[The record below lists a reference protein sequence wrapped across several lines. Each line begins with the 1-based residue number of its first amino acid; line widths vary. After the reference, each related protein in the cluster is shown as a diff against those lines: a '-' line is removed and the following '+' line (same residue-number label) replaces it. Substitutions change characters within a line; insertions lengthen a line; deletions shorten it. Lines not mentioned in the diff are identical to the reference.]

1 MRVDVT
7 VSAALITLFVP
18 IVATLPASELIVPET
33 VAPPLLLIAIFDSVR
48 DGGMSL
54 LVIVHEYDTPEFI
67 VMLPF
72 ASQSPLN
79 EAV

>member
-1 MRVDVT
+1 MP
-7 VSAALITLFVP
+7 ALKFGPLEAP
-18 IVATLPASELIVPET
+18 PAPEIG
-33 VAPPLLLIAIFDSVR
+33 VGPEALSVQAPEEVEPPLLLVTIFDSVR

-54 LVIVHEYDTPEFI
+54 LVIVHEYDTPEFS